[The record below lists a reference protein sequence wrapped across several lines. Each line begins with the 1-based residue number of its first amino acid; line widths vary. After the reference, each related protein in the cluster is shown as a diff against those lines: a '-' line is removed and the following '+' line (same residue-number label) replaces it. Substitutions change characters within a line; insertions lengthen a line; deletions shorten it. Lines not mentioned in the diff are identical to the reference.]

1 MIRDDMAVA
10 EMPNIRI
17 NANILMS
24 KKRLEESIRA
34 NQKAKLRN
42 VDVHA
47 FIRKANASQKPK
59 PSMAPS
65 GLFDPASSRQKFSKD
80 N

>member
-1 MIRDDMAVA
+1 MIRNDMAIA
-10 EMPNIRI
+10 EMPSIRI

-24 KKRLEESIRA
+24 KKRLEDSIKA

-42 VDVHA
+42 VDVHS
-47 FIRKANASQKPK
+47 FIRKASGSQKRK
-59 PSMAPS
+59 PSMVPS
-65 GLFDPASSRQKFSKD
+65 GLFDPASSRLKFNKD